1 MSKARAD
8 FAAIVG
14 HTPLL
19 RLRRA
24 SEETGCD
31 IYGKAEWLNPGG
43 SVKDRTALGLLL
55 DAERRGALR
64 PGGTIV
70 EGTAGNTGIGLALL
84 GASRGYRSLIVMP
97 ETQSAEKIDA
107 LRLTGAEVRL
117 VPAAKFSD
125 PKHYVHT
132 ASALAH
138 EWNAREPGGAWFANQ
153 FDNTAN
159 RDFHAAT
166 TAAEIWDATEG
177 AIDGFVCAAGTG
189 GTLAGVASGLKARK
203 PSVRVA
209 LADPTGSALANFIN
223 HGELRAEGNSISE
236 GIGSSRVTA
245 NFENAKVDTAYSI
258 PDTESVPLL
267 HALLHAE
274 GLCLGGSSGVNVA
287 GAIRLAREL
296 GPGHV
301 VVTILADAGTRYAKK
316 LFNPA
321 FLHSQGIPV
330 PGWLERSF
338 PTGAARNAVWQ
349 GVEDHPGSAGH
360 G

>member
-8 FAAIVG
+8 FAATVG
-14 HTPLL
+14 HTPLV
-19 RLRRA
+19 RLRRVSDA
-24 SEETGCD
+24 TGCE
-31 IYGKAEWLNPGG
+31 ILGKAEWLNPGG
-43 SVKDRTALGLLL
+43 SIKDRTALGLLL
-55 DAERRGALR
+55 DAERRGLLR

-84 GASRGYRSLIVMP
+84 GASRGYLSVIVMP
-97 ETQSAEKIDA
+97 DTQSVEKIDA

-117 VPAAKFSD
+117 VPAAKFAD

-132 ASALAH
+132 ARALAE
-138 EWNAREPGGAWFANQ
+138 EWNARAPGSAWFANQ

-166 TAAEIWDATEG
+166 TAAEIWNDTDG
-177 AIDGFVCAAGTG
+177 AIDGFVCAVGTG
-189 GTLAGVASGLKARK
+189 GTLAGVADGLKARK
-203 PSVRVA
+203 PAVRVA
-209 LADPTGSALANFIN
+209 LADPAGSALANFIQR
-223 HGELRAEGNSISE
+223 GELKAEGASISE

-245 NFENAKVDTAYSI
+245 NFEQAQVDTAFSI

-267 HALLHAE
+267 HGLLRTE

-287 GAIRLAREL
+287 GAVRLAREL

-301 VVTILADAGTRYAKK
+301 IVTVLADAGTRYAKK

-321 FLHSQGIPV
+321 FLHGKGIPV
-330 PGWLERSF
+330 PDWLERSF
-338 PTGAARNAVWQ
+338 PAGAARNA
-349 GVEDHPGSAGH
+349 A
-360 G
+360 

>member
-1 MSKARAD
+1 MIKARAD
-8 FAAIVG
+8 FAAAVG
-14 HTPLL
+14 HTPLV

-24 SEETGCD
+24 SEATGCE
-31 IYGKAEWLNPGG
+31 IFGKAEWLNPGG
-43 SVKDRTALGLLL
+43 SIKDRTALGLLL
-55 DAERRGALR
+55 DAERRGQLR

-70 EGTAGNTGIGLALL
+70 EGTAGNTGIGLALI
-84 GASRGYRSLIVMP
+84 GASRGYRSVIVMP

-117 VPAAKFSD
+117 VPAAKFAD

-132 ASALAH
+132 ARALAE
-138 EWNAREPGGAWFANQ
+138 EWNAREPGSAWFANQ

-159 RDFHAAT
+159 RDFHTET
-166 TAAEIWDATEG
+166 TAAEIWDETEG

-189 GTLAGVASGLKARK
+189 GTLAGVADGLKSRK
-203 PSVRVA
+203 PGVRIA
-209 LADPTGSALANFIN
+209 LADPAGSALANFIN
-223 HGELRAEGNSISE
+223 HGELKAEGNSISE
-236 GIGSSRVTA
+236 GIGSSRITA
-245 NFENAKVDTAYSI
+245 NFERAQVDTAFSI

-267 HALLHAE
+267 HALLYAE

-287 GAIRLAREL
+287 GAVRLAREL

-301 VVTILADAGTRYAKK
+301 VVTVLADAGTRYARK

-321 FLHSQGIPV
+321 FLRSKGIPV

-338 PTGAARNAVWQ
+338 PGEAARNA
-349 GVEDHPGSAGH
+349 A
-360 G
+360 